1 MRSYATGILGGDHMK
16 RVFLAAGAAL
26 LLASGC
32 TVQKEMVPTGGS
44 RSDGTVNLSYEYGLF
59 ERPQVNAS
67 QAEASAQ
74 QRCEVWG
81 YTGAEPFGG
90 ALTRCEAM
98 NGYGECLRTLVTVTY
113 QCTGNPTASGSTPA
127 NAPQTSGPFAGSR
140 PATGSDPFS
149 H

>member
-1 MRSYATGILGGDHMK
+1 MRLYGAKVLGGGNMK
-16 RVFLAAGAAL
+16 RLFFAAGAAL
-26 LLASGC
+26 LVASGC

-44 RSDGTVNLSYEYGLF
+44 RSDGTVNLSYEYGIF
-59 ERPQVNAS
+59 ERPQVNAA
-67 QAEASAQ
+67 QAETSAQ

-90 ALTRCEAM
+90 ALTRCEVM

-113 QCTGNPTASGSTPA
+113 QCTGNPTASGNA
-127 NAPQTSGPFAGSR
+127 RARAPQTSDPFAGNR
-140 PATGSDPFS
+140 PATGSDPFN